1 MVRKVMFSL
10 ALLAAVQVQAA
21 DQERA
26 TAIVNSLCKVCHG
39 VDGESSSAIYPRLAG
54 QSATYISRQLEDFK
68 SGKRKGT
75 MNDIAANL
83 ESDEMVALG
92 KYFSSKP
99 VKAHRASDPDFTAVG
114 KYIYHNGNQ
123 WSGVAACSSCHGEE
137 GAGTDE
143 LPRIAGQHRRY
154 LVSQLKEFN
163 ERERTDDN
171 AIMSSIATKLTPMEI
186 EAVARYLSGI

>member
-1 MVRKVMFSL
+1 MLRRLFFMT
-10 ALLAAVQVQAA
+10 ALLVVAQVQAA
-21 DQERA
+21 DEERA
-26 TAIVNSLCKVCHG
+26 VAIVNSVCKVCHG
-39 VDGESSSAIYPRLAG
+39 ADGESSSAIYPRLAG
-54 QSATYISRQLEDFK
+54 QSATYISKQLEDFK
-68 SGKRKGT
+68 AGRRKGT

-92 KYFSSKP
+92 QYFSSKP

-143 LPRIAGQHRRY
+143 LPRIAGQHMRY
-154 LVSQLKEFN
+154 LISQLREFN
-163 ERERTDDN
+163 ERERTDEN

>member
-1 MVRKVMFSL
+1 MIRKFMFML
-10 ALLAAVQVQAA
+10 ALLATTQLHAA
-21 DQERA
+21 DEERA
-26 TAIVNSLCKVCHG
+26 AAIVDSLCKVCHG
-39 VDGESSSAIYPRLAG
+39 ADGESSSAIYPRLAG
-54 QSATYISRQLEDFK
+54 QNAAYISKQLEDFK
-68 SGKRKGT
+68 SGRRKGT

-99 VKAHRASDPDFTAVG
+99 AKAHRALDPDFTAVG
-114 KYIYHNGNQ
+114 KYIYHNGNR
-123 WSGVAACSSCHGEE
+123 WSGVAACSSCHGAD

-163 ERERTDDN
+163 ERERTDEN

>member
-21 DQERA
+21 DEERA

>member
-21 DQERA
+21 DEERA
-26 TAIVNSLCKVCHG
+26 AAIVNSLCKVCHG

-92 KYFSSKP
+92 KYFSGKP

>member
-92 KYFSSKP
+92 KYFSGKP

>member
-1 MVRKVMFSL
+1 MLRRLMLLLVMVS
-10 ALLAAVQVQAA
+10 AIQVQAA
-21 DQERA
+21 DEERA
-26 TAIVNSLCKVCHG
+26 VAIVNSVCKVCHG
-39 VDGESSSAIYPRLAG
+39 ADGESSSAIYPRLAG
-54 QSATYISRQLEDFK
+54 QSAVYISRQLEDFK
-68 SGKRKGT
+68 SGRRKGT

-83 ESDEMVALG
+83 EPDEMVALG

-99 VKAHRASDPDFTAVG
+99 TKSHRALDPDFTAVG

-123 WSGVAACSSCHGEE
+123 WSGVAACASCHGEE

-143 LPRIAGQHRRY
+143 LPRIAGQHMRY
-154 LVSQLKEFN
+154 LVSQLREFN
-163 ERERTDDN
+163 ERERTYEN

>member
-1 MVRKVMFSL
+1 MIRKFMFML
-10 ALLAAVQVQAA
+10 ALLATTQLHAA
-21 DQERA
+21 DEERA
-26 TAIVNSLCKVCHG
+26 AAIVDSLCKVCHG
-39 VDGESSSAIYPRLAG
+39 ADGESSSAIYPRLAG
-54 QSATYISRQLEDFK
+54 QNAAYISKQLEDFK
-68 SGKRKGT
+68 SGRRKGT

-99 VKAHRASDPDFTAVG
+99 AKAHRALDPDFTAVG
-114 KYIYHNGNQ
+114 KYIYHNGNR
-123 WSGVAACSSCHGEE
+123 WSGVAACSSCHGAD

-163 ERERTDDN
+163 ERERNDEN

>member
-21 DQERA
+21 DEERA

-75 MNDIAANL
+75 MNEIAANL

-99 VKAHRASDPDFTAVG
+99 IKAHRASDPDFTAVG

-123 WSGVAACSSCHGEE
+123 WSGVAACSSCHGED
-137 GAGTDE
+137 GSGTDE
-143 LPRIAGQHRRY
+143 LPRIAGQHMRY
-154 LVSQLKEFN
+154 LISQLRDFN
-163 ERERTDDN
+163 ERERTDEN
-171 AIMSSIATKLTPMEI
+171 AIMSSIATKLTAMEI

>member
-1 MVRKVMFSL
+1 MIRKIIFML
-10 ALLAAVQVQAA
+10 TLLATAQLHAA
-21 DQERA
+21 DEERA
-26 TAIVNSLCKVCHG
+26 AAIVDSLCKVCHG
-39 VDGESSSAIYPRLAG
+39 ADGESSSAIYPRLAG
-54 QSATYISRQLEDFK
+54 QNAAYISKQLEDFK
-68 SGKRKGT
+68 SGRRKGT

-92 KYFSSKP
+92 KYFNSKP
-99 VKAHRASDPDFTAVG
+99 AKAHRALDPDFTAVG
-114 KYIYHNGNQ
+114 KYIYHNGNR
-123 WSGVAACSSCHGEE
+123 WSGVAACSSCHGAD

-163 ERERTDDN
+163 ERERTDEN